1 MSAAARA
8 SRIAATHGMPK
19 DRGRGIRFGQLG
31 VRVASGR
38 VIVTGRDRGPVAE
51 ACAGKV
57 RPNAGGGFRRHAIV
71 FVQFADGTKQERLTP
86 RFCDEPGA
94 FEEVRLFNILADQA
108 AADPRPSV
116 PDTSRPT
123 RLTGM
128 PLIQLAAD
136 SQKRAADA
144 KKASAPRPVPKPAAA
159 KPAVK
164 PATVGGEV
172 LSLRWTETLLQIAE
186 LEKGIYHR
194 KIISRYA
201 QEAVA
206 SQKARKPS
214 AGPVPAVK
222 RPAPKPAVKPSR
234 VMSPVLALV
243 GFLVIATVISAGVDS
258 IFLFVQHTV
267 TYPSQCAP
275 SIYGPPADICSHSS
289 QVQSIVW
296 ADSLIYGIAV
306 VMWLAGLATFVK
318 QGMSGKKASV

>member
-19 DRGRGIRFGQLG
+19 DKGRGISFGQLR

-38 VIVTGRDRGPVAE
+38 VISMGRDKGPVSG
-51 ACAGKV
+51 ACAGTV
-57 RPNAGGGFRRHAIV
+57 RPNPGYRAFPQHLIA
-71 FVQFADGTKQERLTP
+71 FVQFADGTKQKGSG
-86 RFCDEPGA
+86 RFCDEPGLIQ
-94 FEEVRLFNILADQA
+94 EVAWFNILADQA
-108 AADPRPSV
+108 AAGPVPSV

-136 SQKRAADA
+136 CQQRAAA
-144 KKASAPRPVPKPAAA
+144 TGKASAPKPAAA
-159 KPAVK
+159 KPLIK
-164 PATVGGEV
+164 PATVDGEV

-194 KIISRYA
+194 KVISRDA
-201 QEAVA
+201 REAVA

-234 VMSPVLALV
+234 VMPPVLALV

-267 TYPSQCAP
+267 TYPAECAS
-275 SIYGPPADICSHSS
+275 SIYGPPADSCSHSS

-296 ADSLIYGIAV
+296 TDAIIYGIAV
-306 VMWLAGLATFVK
+306 LMWLAGLAAIVK
-318 QGMSGKKASV
+318 QGMSGKKAA

>member
-1 MSAAARA
+1 MSAAGRA
-8 SRIAATHGMPK
+8 AQVAALRGMPK
-19 DRGRGIRFGQLG
+19 DKGRGIRLGGLG
-31 VRVASGR
+31 VRVHAGR
-38 VIVTGRDRGPVAE
+38 VIVMGRDKGPVAG
-51 ACAGKV
+51 ACAGAV
-57 RPNAGGGFRRHAIV
+57 RPGGRYGHTTA
-71 FVQFADGTKQERLTP
+71 FVQFADGSKQDRYVQWGMEQGIGQEIRW
-86 RFCDEPGA
+86 
-94 FEEVRLFNILADQA
+94 FNYLADQA
-108 AADPRPSV
+108 AAHPVPSV
-116 PDTSRPT
+116 PAQG

-136 SQKRAADA
+136 SQQRAADA
-144 KKASAPRPVPKPAAA
+144 KQASAPVVKPVTKPATA
-159 KPAVK
+159 KPLIK
-164 PATVGGEV
+164 PATVGGEL

-194 KIISRYA
+194 KIISRDA
-201 QEAVA
+201 REAVA
-206 SQKARKPS
+206 SQNARKPS

-234 VMSPVLALV
+234 VMSPVLALA

-267 TYPSQCAP
+267 TYPSRCAP

-306 VMWLAGLATFVK
+306 LMWLVGIPAMLT
-318 QGMSGKKASV
+318 QGMSGKKAA